1 MACGAIIAKA
11 NNLPF
16 NSGFALW
23 CVGISLL
30 VKIALMVYY
39 LVSYLD
45 CKGKLA
51 CKTDDVREAS
61 IILDKVFYKLRNTS
75 PIGERTFI
83 DFTDKEKKTLGV
95 TNLNIM
101 LHSFTDDERVNIRRA
116 QDRWDYLS
124 NYTPYQVYSLP
135 RKKA

>member
-1 MACGAIIAKA
+1 
-11 NNLPF
+11 
-16 NSGFALW
+16 
-23 CVGISLL
+23 
-30 VKIALMVYY
+30 MVYY